1 MRAPLLLLLLAMA
14 SAAQAQHY
22 FTDTFA
28 SYNSGAWSYP
38 GGSGLN
44 FGGGGLTADGS
55 IFVNKLI
62 AYNNG
67 GNTAQHE
74 VKATFNGLPSGPWYV
89 SADLYLTTNW
99 GGTSGYKIALKNGC
113 FTVYEMSGGSLY
125 TLSTGCFSYT
135 GATTVRA
142 IKTAAGIRVAIGQEV
157 FWTPGASY
165 GGWQGVGIGSNG
177 GGYAITQAQLAPG
190 DLTAPNNV
198 SGLTGQGTPTQAD
211 LSWSGAV
218 DNAGGSGLLRYNVY
232 RNSVLIGSTFGTT
245 YTDNAVSPGT
255 TYTYTVKS
263 EDYHANEA
271 SGVNVS
277 VQTGSSGNAP
287 DPHAPRQT
295 GVRPLGS

>member
-1 MRAPLLLLLLAMA
+1 MRALLPLLLLALA
-14 SAAQAQHY
+14 SAAQAQY
-22 FTDTFA
+22 YYTDTFA

-38 GGSGLN
+38 GGSGFA

-55 IFVNKLI
+55 SFVNKLI

-89 SADLYLTTNW
+89 SADLYLTTNT

-125 TLSTGCFSYT
+125 TLSTSCFSYT

-190 DLTAPNNV
+190 DLTAPNNFIPLRSNASASCSSSNPV
-198 SGLTGQGTPTQAD
+198 TKPLPRAPRGPHRDQAR
-211 LSWSGAV
+211 SRPA
-218 DNAGGSGLLRYNVY
+218 GSGLPP
-232 RNSVLIGSTFGTT
+232 
-245 YTDNAVSPGT
+245 PG
-255 TYTYTVKS
+255 
-263 EDYHANEA
+263 
-271 SGVNVS
+271 GL
-277 VQTGSSGNAP
+277 
-287 DPHAPRQT
+287 
-295 GVRPLGS
+295 GVRGDLRG